1 MTSTQWTYRDR
12 RSKCKDN
19 PQWLYTYSCSIHTH
33 TNTKEKVSFAC
44 LSQANV
50 TSFVAVILNMSQK
63 VKFSQGYISLLLVGV
78 CHSFSLFQLPVP

>member
-33 TNTKEKVSFAC
+33 KHKRKRKSFFC
-44 LSQANV
+44 LP
-50 TSFVAVILNMSQK
+50 
-63 VKFSQGYISLLLVGV
+63 
-78 CHSFSLFQLPVP
+78 QLG